1 VSLNRDDRIE
11 RNEKLSAAEA
21 SEGKLV
27 KPDADEQ
34 ILARFGYRQE
44 LKRTLGYFS
53 AFALSFSVICI
64 TSGLFANYGDGLR
77 AGGPAFIWTWLIV
90 GAGQFLVAMVFA
102 QLARQIPLSGYAYQW
117 ARELA
122 GNQLAWWA
130 GWMMIVQFVTGMAGV
145 AYALASYLVPFF
157 GFTNTSRNIVIAT
170 IGTLVLAALIN
181 HFGIRLA
188 SVVNDFSVIAEILGT
203 VVIGFLLFGI
213 AMIHKT
219 HPIGYLF
226 THPGQPGG
234 MAYASAFLAS
244 SLMSVWTLGG
254 FEAAAN
260 VAEETHFPEKRIP
273 TAILLSEVFAVLLGL
288 AVLIG
293 FTLAIPSLDTASH
306 HATPLLY
313 IIGSYFPNYV
323 VDTTLTLVTIA
334 IFACVLAN
342 LTTLTRLIW
351 AMARD
356 GQVPASRWLSK
367 VSVHKV
373 PANAIWIVIPITA
386 LFTIWAQV
394 EVVIMAI
401 CTFATYA
408 TYGMV
413 VAAVLWGK
421 SQRADHRDVDE
432 RKQVSRTLCMAALGW
447 IICIMALLVFMTVI
461 TMSRLALLETAA
473 GMGLLSLVGVSY
485 YRMQRKSNRT
495 EVLQP
500 AKGD

>member
-1 VSLNRDDRIE
+1 MYNRLYTPAMFSDPHAT
-11 RNEKLSAAEA
+11 NQNAEQTPA
-21 SEGKLV
+21 PGS
-27 KPDADEQ
+27 DEQ
-34 ILARFGYRQE
+34 ALERFGYHQE
-44 LKRTLGYFS
+44 LNRTLGYFS
-53 AFALSFSVICI
+53 SFALSFSVICI

-117 ARELA
+117 TRELA
-122 GNQLAWWA
+122 GKQLAWWA

-157 GFTNTSRNIVIAT
+157 GLANTNRNIVAAT
-170 IGTLVLAALIN
+170 VATLLLAALIN

-188 SVVNDFSVIAEILGT
+188 SLVNDFSVIAEILGT
-203 VVIGFLLFGI
+203 VVIGILLLGI
-213 AMIHKT
+213 ALVHKT

-226 THPGQPGG
+226 SHPAQPGG
-234 MAYASAFLAS
+234 MAYLGAFLAS

-260 VAEETHFPEKRIP
+260 VAEETHLPEKRIP
-273 TAILLSEVFAVLLGL
+273 IAILLSEVTAVLLGL

-293 FTLAIPSLDTASH
+293 FTLAIPSLDKASH
-306 HATPLLY
+306 DATPLLY

-323 VDTTLTLVTIA
+323 VDVALGLVSIA

-342 LTTLTRLIW
+342 LTTLTRLVW

-356 GQVPASRWLSK
+356 GQVPASRFLSR
-367 VSVHKV
+367 VSVRKV
-373 PANAIWIVIPITA
+373 PANAIWVVIPITA

-394 EVVIMAI
+394 EVVILTI
-401 CTFATYA
+401 CTFAMYA

-421 SQRADHRDVDE
+421 NQRADHRDVQE
-432 RKQVSRTLCMAALGW
+432 RKSVSRGLCIATLVW
-447 IICIMALLVFMTVI
+447 IASIIALLVFMTVI
-461 TMSRLALLETAA
+461 TLSRLALLETAA
-473 GMGLLSLVGVSY
+473 GMALLGFAGAVY
-485 YRMQRKSNRT
+485 YWKSQKNGRAVP
-495 EVLQP
+495 VL
-500 AKGD
+500 AAEEE